1 MKTANL
7 TLPSM
12 LHRVEEFEVSLTA
25 YYRFQGYSGTTEHE
39 WEVKLEKSK
48 PGELDLRAQGRGF
61 SFEEALCVASVR
73 FFSAVDSKIDFTPA
87 LPTPAY
93 DEDESVRATASD
105 DEIPF

>member
-7 TLPSM
+7 TLSSM
-12 LHRVEEFEVSLTA
+12 LRRVEEFEISLTA
-25 YYRFQGYSGTTEHE
+25 YYRFAGYSGRTDHE

-61 SFEEALCVASVR
+61 SFEEALRLASVR
-73 FFSAVDSKIDFTPA
+73 FFSAVDEKIDFQPA
-87 LPTPAY
+87 LAPP
-93 DEDESVRATASD
+93 ESVRATASD